1 MKKQN
6 GITLIA
12 LIITIIVMLILVAV
26 TVVAVVN
33 SGLFG
38 HAGDAATRYNEAQ
51 EQEQHIDE
59 QFQAVDGEN
68 TITGVNDIINYYTG
82 TEAEDGGEVTP

>member
-38 HAGDAATRYNEAQ
+38 HASDAATSWNEAQ
-51 EQEQHIDE
+51 TNETDIDN
-59 QFQAVDGEN
+59 QFQDEGSGQ
-68 TITGVNDIINYYTG
+68 TGLNNIVNYYTQG
-82 TEAEDGGEVTP
+82 TTTE